1 MFENVCLY
9 ILARAFAE
17 EAGTIGYI
25 NPYNVHT
32 LWVSDSVHIRLCIYL
47 CDCICVYM
55 RMLLCTY
62 GIKCQQNLPEEHEA
76 IQRRCA
82 FRQTHHTHT
91 SLTSPNIV
99 PRHPTTGTSVHARP
113 EQGQEVQRRSR
124 RSRRVCWR
132 LKGGQAGQE

>member
-17 EAGTIGYI
+17 EAWTIGYI

-32 LWVSDSVHIRLCIYL
+32 LCVSDSVRIRLCIYL

-82 FRQTHHTHT
+82 FRQTHRTHKPDFPQHRPAAPYYRH
-91 SLTSPNIV
+91 LSP
-99 PRHPTTGTSVHARP
+99 RQTRT
-113 EQGQEVQRRSR
+113 RSR
-124 RSRRVCWR
+124 GSKEV
-132 LKGGQAGQE
+132 KEVTAGLLEA